1 MKIKIKKRSSL
12 QWATIFVVGALM
24 VVRIPTLMYVV
35 QAIFLMLA
43 TPKALYNKVSKCQ
56 IEYLYCNVAF
66 IWISV
71 ISLVWSSN
79 TSHSISSIVSI
90 LQVFLIAFMIFIT
103 CNEKGDYYDIIDAFS
118 TMSWV
123 FMAYIILATSSEEW
137 KKIFANNTN
146 LSSSAGRLGP
156 SVGMHTNMCG
166 AVLSIL
172 ILFSFYR
179 YLSKRN
185 KLNLLQ
191 TILLLVCL
199 ALTKSRMSILVVICG
214 MALYYAIYKKISAKQ
229 AMKIIGVLIA
239 LVILLVLSMSNQFLY
254 NLYGNRI
261 ESMFNLFSKTAN
273 TDASVTGRLAL
284 QQRAIEVFLN
294 HPILGVGIGNF
305 SSYSNNL
312 GGVSGYYAHNNY
324 LELLA
329 DVGVVGT
336 VMYYAPYVIALF
348 RTRAAAKKSESEIA
362 MFFNLL
368 FVLIVVRLLSDISQV
383 SYLYD
388 SSQILLALVF
398 IALRIEKEQ
407 E

>member
-179 YLSKRN
+179 YLSKKN